1 MLSRFR
7 DALESDTLF
16 TALTKSRDSKSGYIS
31 VVLASLVKPTRW
43 RPYRVH
49 LSFAY
54 HQGLAYTLCVRL

>member
-16 TALTKSRDSKSGYIS
+16 TALTKSRDSKSRYIS

-54 HQGLAYTLCVRL
+54 H